1 MNFLKKTVIVLAA
14 IIVIL
19 MGIGFFLPSEF
30 KVERSIVIEA
40 PAKEVYTHIADLK
53 QWKEWGVWFER
64 DPQMTVVYSGPESA
78 VGMTS
83 SWQSEQE
90 GSGEMKI
97 IALTPD
103 QNVTYSLYFPDFEMG
118 STGELKLAA
127 NGTSTTVT
135 WMDYG
140 DVGANPIN
148 HYFALI
154 MDSMIGPD
162 FEKGLANLKDRVE
175 HSQQ

>member
-1 MNFLKKTVIVLAA
+1 MNFLKKLVITVAI
-14 IIVIL
+14 IIVIFL
-19 MGIGFFLPSEF
+19 GVGFFLPSEF
-30 KVERSIVIEA
+30 KVERSVTIDA
-40 PAKEVYTHIADLK
+40 PAEDVYSQIVDLR

-64 DPQMTVVYSGPESA
+64 DPNMSVVYSGPQSS

-97 IALTPD
+97 ISLTPN
-103 QNVTYSLYFPDFEMG
+103 QNVTYSLYFPDFDMG
-118 STGELKLAA
+118 STGELQITESA
-127 NGTSTTVT
+127 GTTKVT

-140 DVGANPIN
+140 DVGSNPIN
-148 HYFALI
+148 HYFALM

-162 FEKGLANLKDRVE
+162 FEKGLANLKERVE
-175 HSQQ
+175 QNN